1 MRLINKSINVTLFL
15 CLLGPVSISA
25 QAKEKTDMIL
35 GNEKNGAQLHQKSCT
50 ACHKNEVYTRKVK
63 LVKSFPALTGRVK
76 ACSSQVGA
84 NFTREQTQDVTK
96 YLNSNFYKFRP

>member
-1 MRLINKSINVTLFL
+1 MKNILLNTSIFTFLFIIL
-15 CLLGPVSISA
+15 NTNMMAEEKMDMVLGD
-25 QAKEKTDMIL
+25 AKK
-35 GNEKNGAQLHQKSCT
+35 GAALHTKHCT

-63 LVKSFPALTGRVK
+63 IVKSLPALTGRVK

-96 YLNSNFYKFRP
+96 HLNSKFYKFRP